1 MLHASGPSG
10 YSLTLNVTSSA
21 WYSGGDNWR
30 TVGSVVDDTECK
42 TKTGDPGWRG
52 FHVHQDFMPP
62 ETSVESCQWNMNTST
77 DFHTGVTD
85 RRRDDPDIWYIY
97 SVSYVPRTPCLNPGP
112 KVADKLLA
120 PDGALDGDGNGAGTR
135 ALATG
140 AQSSVTSPQT
150 CITGTSWCGTITAT
164 PPVVVGAYN
173 YYRGFSPADYLRA
186 QQKSAPPASQS
197 RYWYDNQGA
206 YFRVVYWNSYDQ
218 WGGSFPWGDEWGCHI
233 GSWPPSSNPI
243 YYVDIVSTPT
253 WKFWWPDGQNHSC
266 GPCFTGPLTAIDA
279 VTSCLRVGANNET
292 AMSPW
297 EVPQQDANTWAQTQI
312 DSGHWADAVKP
323 ALDAVIRAAA
333 STPDMATLGIT
344 GNPPFDGDFG
354 QVELADAL
362 NRMNTLASRITGPLS
377 SNWTQEEANRDWIGS
392 TRLRWNP
399 TRKISR

>member
-1 MLHASGPSG
+1 MKSARQLLSMRCRKQPRGAPALRQNKSNLQSMVKQTIRHVPHHALRCVYQSLVHFPGWQMSHNRGQSLDFGTVNDNPNGASGYFRGRQRMLHASGPSG

-97 SVSYVPRTPCLNPGP
+97 SVSYVPGTPCLNPGP

-173 YYRGFSPADYLRA
+173 Y
-186 QQKSAPPASQS
+186 
-197 RYWYDNQGA
+197 
-206 YFRVVYWNSYDQ
+206 
-218 WGGSFPWGDEWGCHI
+218 
-233 GSWPPSSNPI
+233 
-243 YYVDIVSTPT
+243 
-253 WKFWWPDGQNHSC
+253 
-266 GPCFTGPLTAIDA
+266 
-279 VTSCLRVGANNET
+279 
-292 AMSPW
+292 
-297 EVPQQDANTWAQTQI
+297 
-312 DSGHWADAVKP
+312 
-323 ALDAVIRAAA
+323 
-333 STPDMATLGIT
+333 
-344 GNPPFDGDFG
+344 
-354 QVELADAL
+354 
-362 NRMNTLASRITGPLS
+362 
-377 SNWTQEEANRDWIGS
+377 
-392 TRLRWNP
+392 
-399 TRKISR
+399 